1 MAGSIDEAAMSRRR
15 QGREL
20 ALGCLYAHFSTGEA
34 VESIFEGQAKR
45 ASCDADTEAYA
56 KRLFLAAIDHAEEI
70 DRTIRDLSAKWDFS
84 RIGAIEKNVLR
95 LAIAELR
102 YCLETPAKVVINEAI
117 ELAHDYAGEE
127 SHAFVN
133 GILDRVYK
141 LEMETRGSQNS
152 TGSDAA

>member
-1 MAGSIDEAAMSRRR
+1 MSRRR

-34 VESIFEGQAKR
+34 VETVFEGQAKR
-45 ASCDADTEAYA
+45 ASCDAETEAYA
-56 KRLFLAAIDHAEEI
+56 HRIFLATIDHAEEI
-70 DRTIRDLSAKWDFS
+70 DRTIRELSAKWDFS
-84 RIGAIEKNVLR
+84 RIGAIEKNLLR

-102 YCLETPAKVVINEAI
+102 YCLETPAKVVINEAV
-117 ELAHDYAGEE
+117 ELARDYAGEE

-141 LEMETRGSQNS
+141 LEMETQRSATPSGN
-152 TGSDAA
+152 DPARPV